1 MTVNKSI
8 HSRLVIVLKSV
19 FPNVSKNLPAASLEC
34 SRAVISNGIDVD
46 ILSPFVL

>member
-1 MTVNKSI
+1 MIVKKSI

-34 SRAVISNGIDVD
+34 SRAVISNEIVLD
-46 ILSPFVL
+46 IVSPFCL